1 MNEQNQGDRLLERRF
16 RAQPRELSSTR
27 EAVRT
32 CLRAR
37 GCRTEIVEEI
47 ILAVDEACQNIIRHA
62 YCGDTDGE
70 IVLEL
75 DLEGDILIVSLLDFA
90 AEVSP
95 DCIQP
100 RDLHD
105 VRPGGLG
112 THFIRTVMD
121 DVSLARAP
129 SGQGNLLKMSKRLT

>member
-16 RAQPRELSSTR
+16 RAQAGELSTTR

-37 GCRTEIVEEI
+37 GCRPDIVEEI

-75 DLEGDILIVSLLDFA
+75 DLEGDTLIVSLLDFA

-95 DCIQP
+95 DRMKP

-112 THFIRTVMD
+112 THFMRTVMD
-121 DVSLARAP
+121 EVSLARAP
-129 SGQGNLLKMSKRLT
+129 SGRGNLLKMSKRIT